1 VRSRAAASILHDAG
15 FKEAYNMEGGI
26 NAWHGGVAEGP
37 PEAGMAYFS
46 AAVSTEEL
54 IALSWMLEDGN
65 RRFYS
70 DVTDLLSDK
79 EAIKLFGELA
89 TAEEHHK
96 SSLLNTYL
104 EITGKQEDTDFPAS
118 VIGEKPDKDVM
129 EGGMSVS
136 EALKWASGKDLRDI
150 LELSISLETNAYD
163 LYIKMA
169 RKAGDDKSIKV
180 FSTLA
185 EEERHHLNRLSTLL

>member
-1 VRSRAAASILHDAG
+1 MRSRAAASILHDAG

-46 AAVSTEEL
+46 SAVSTEEL
-54 IALSWMLEDGN
+54 IALAWMLEDGN

-70 DVTDLLSDK
+70 DVTDLLSYK

-169 RKAGDDKSIKV
+169 REAGDDKSKKV

>member
-1 VRSRAAASILHDAG
+1 MRSRAAASILHDAG

-26 NAWHGGVAEGP
+26 NAWHGRVTEGP

-136 EALKWASGKDLRDI
+136 EALKWASGKDIRDI

-163 LYIKMA
+163 LYIKLA

-185 EEERHHLNRLSTLL
+185 EEERNHLNRLSTLL

>member
-1 VRSRAAASILHDAG
+1 
-15 FKEAYNMEGGI
+15 MEGGI

-46 AAVSTEEL
+46 SAVSTEEL

-118 VIGEKPDKDVM
+118 VMGEKPDKDVM
-129 EGGMSVS
+129 EGGMKVS
-136 EALKWASGKDLRDI
+136 EALKWASGKELRDI

-169 RKAGDDKSIKV
+169 RESGDDKSKKV
-180 FSTLA
+180 FSALA
-185 EEERHHLNRLSTLL
+185 EEERYHLNRFSSLL

>member
-1 VRSRAAASILHDAG
+1 MRSRSAAGILHDAG
-15 FKEAYNMEGGI
+15 FKEAYSMDGGI
-26 NAWHGGVAEGP
+26 NAWHGGMAEGL

-46 AAVSTEEL
+46 SAVSTEEL
-54 IALSWMLEDGN
+54 IALAWMLEDGN

-104 EITGKQEDTDFPAS
+104 EITGRQEDTDFPAS
-118 VIGEKPDKDVM
+118 VMGEKPDKDIM
-129 EGGMSVS
+129 EGGMKVS
-136 EALKWASGKDLRDI
+136 EALKWASGKELRDI

-169 RKAGDDKSIKV
+169 RESGDDKSKKV
-180 FSTLA
+180 FSALA
-185 EEERHHLNRLSTLL
+185 EEERHHLNRFSSQL